1 MGASWLVLG
10 AVLLNTAVAA
20 ALAAALA
27 SFAGQALTQAAVRQI
42 ETAAQT
48 SIAVNGAVTLG
59 QARSDT
65 AAIRSSLRTAFGT
78 VPVTLQRSLWSDSL
92 GLRSDQAPKTGQQ
105 IALTQAAAPDRIRQ
119 MTTLISGTW
128 PSDPAPA
135 DPAPAGTARASSA
148 KASSAR
154 ASTAR
159 ASAAQAPLQAALPAT
174 AAALLHLRV
183 GSLLELRDRNTGAP
197 VQIRLTGI
205 YRPRNA
211 AASYWRLNL
220 IGPSG
225 ASAQGGFTTYGPLV
239 VPPQAFTSQ
248 QLTTG
253 GASWV
258 AVPDVTKISGGF
270 TALAGRIK
278 AMATDL
284 TQSGRFGGLQV
295 TTGLP
300 GLLSGVGA
308 NVIVARSLL
317 VIGGLLLLVLVA
329 GALTLASRVLATR
342 RESESALLSARGGSR
357 GQLVALNAA
366 ESLLLAAVAVV
377 AGALLGGRLAAL
389 LASTGP
395 LRADGLSIAPD
406 TPAAWWAAAA
416 TALVCVAITLGPALR
431 PLTPEAARVRRGRP
445 AVVAALA
452 RAGGDSALVVLAVLT
467 GWQLRHF
474 SLAGQTP
481 YGNSV
486 LASAGGLGVDPVLAV
501 APALAV
507 AAGTVVLLRLLPPL
521 AKAGDRMAGSGRRL
535 FGTLAVWEISRNP
548 VRKTSV
554 ALLVVLGV
562 ATGTLALAQHESW
575 QRSANDQ
582 AAFTAGAD
590 VRVSLP
596 APLPLARVGTVA
608 HARGVTSAEPVT
620 TVPLP
625 ATGSS
630 LIALDARRAAATVL
644 LRPDLSK
651 LPPATLW
658 RLLRPASSASPAS
671 PAAPAGIA
679 LPGRP
684 ARLEISASLG
694 PARARIAPT
703 MVSLSVQDGSGAVYQ
718 IPAGPLPADGRGHD
732 LVATLAPSRQALYP
746 LRLLAISV
754 GYQLP
759 AVNPKVNAAFTV
771 TSATASDSSTGA
783 FAAPFTTGAALQA
796 WTPTLS
802 AAPPTDLLQPA
813 KPLTP
818 GQLPA
823 ARSWASAR
831 AGAQRLT
838 FRSGYGELTPAS
850 ASAPEPVQ
858 ATLLLTAGNAAIPVI
873 PAIATQSYLHASQ
886 ISVGGVVQIPVDG
899 VTIPIRIAA
908 SVAGFPTVGTGGALI
923 VDQATV
929 QDILAAQAAPPLA
942 VPQWWLATSSPGVP
956 PGLPGGATVA
966 DRAKIATA
974 LLADPLSV
982 VPQQALLALAFAAAL
997 LAAAG
1002 FAVSVIADAAA
1013 SSGRA
1018 ALLAALG
1025 MSPAQQARLNCVR
1038 ELMLSVP
1045 AAAVGLLLG
1054 GLVARLLIPA
1064 VTLTTSATRPFPP
1077 VIVEFD
1083 WARAVVIA
1091 VVVAAIPAL
1100 VAVASAARRPDP
1112 AARLR
1117 AVEEA

>member
-1 MGASWLVLG
+1 MGASRLVLG
-10 AVLLNTAVAA
+10 AVLLNTVVAA

-27 SFAGQALTQAAVRQI
+27 SFAGQALTQAARRQI
-42 ETAAQT
+42 ETAPQT
-48 SIAVNGAVTLG
+48 SIAISGALTLD

-65 AAIRSSLRTAFGT
+65 AAIRPALRTAFTT
-78 VPVTLQRSLWSDSL
+78 VPVTLYGSLWSDSL
-92 GLRSDQAPKTGQQ
+92 GLPRAQAAQVTPARQ
-105 IALTQAAAPDRIRQ
+105 IPLTQAAAPDRIRQ
-119 MTTLISGTW
+119 MASLVSGTW
-128 PSDPAPA
+128 PASPARTA
-135 DPAPAGTARASSA
+135 ATKAPI
-148 KASSAR
+148 
-154 ASTAR
+154 
-159 ASAAQAPLQAALPAT
+159 QAALPAT
-174 AAALLHLRV
+174 AAALLHLHT
-183 GSLLELRDRNTGAP
+183 GSLLGLRDRSTGAP
-197 VQIRLTGI
+197 VRIRLTGI
-205 YRPRNA
+205 FRPRDGA
-211 AASYWRLNL
+211 SSYWGLNL

-225 ASAQGGFTTYGPLV
+225 VSAGGGFATYGPLIV
-239 VPPQAFTSQ
+239 APQAFTGR

-258 AVPDVTKISGGF
+258 ALPDLRRINGDF
-270 TALAGRIK
+270 TALAGRVR
-278 AMATDL
+278 AMATYL
-284 TQSGRFGGLQV
+284 TQSGRLGGLQV
-295 TTGLP
+295 STGLP
-300 GLLSGVGA
+300 GLLSGIGA
-308 NVIVARSLL
+308 NVVVARSLL

-329 GALTLASRVLATR
+329 GALTLASRVLAAR
-342 RESESALLSARGGSR
+342 REPESALLGARGGSR
-357 GQLVALNAA
+357 SQLVALNAA
-366 ESLLLAAVAVV
+366 ESLLLAAAAVV

-389 LASTGP
+389 LASTGS
-395 LRADGLSIAPD
+395 LRGDGIRIDPD
-406 TPAAWWAAAA
+406 TAAAWWAAAG

-431 PLTPEAARVRRGRP
+431 PPTPEAARARRGRP

-467 GWQLRHF
+467 GWQLRR
-474 SLAGQTP
+474 
-481 YGNSV
+481 YSV
-486 LASAGGLGVDPVLAV
+486 VASVGGLGVDPVLAV

-507 AAGTVVLLRLLPPL
+507 SAGTVVLLRLLPPL
-521 AKAGDRMAGSGRRL
+521 AKAGDRIAGSGRRL

-582 AAFTAGAD
+582 ADFTTGAD

-596 APLPLARVGTVA
+596 APLPLGRAGAIARA
-608 HARGVTSAEPVT
+608 HGVTGAEPVS
-620 TVPLP
+620 TVSLP

-630 LIALDARRAAATVL
+630 LIVLDSRRAAATVL
-644 LRPDLSK
+644 LRPDLSGP
-651 LPPATLW
+651 PPAALW
-658 RLLRPASSASPAS
+658 HLLRPASHG
-671 PAAPAGIA
+671 APPGIA

-694 PARARIAPT
+694 PARAGLAPAT
-703 MVSLSVQDGSGAVYQ
+703 VSLSLQDGSGVVYQ
-718 IPAGPLPADGRGHD
+718 IPAGLLPADGRGHH
-732 LVATLAPSRQALYP
+732 LVAALAPTRQALYP

-759 AVNPKVNAAFTV
+759 AANPLTDAAFTV
-771 TSATASDSSTGA
+771 TGAAVSPAPAGGFGAPFAAGTALRGWTTTASAVLPPNLYPAGLPSVLTWA
-783 FAAPFTTGAALQA
+783 GAA
-796 WTPTLS
+796 
-802 AAPPTDLLQPA
+802 
-813 KPLTP
+813 
-818 GQLPA
+818 G
-823 ARSWASAR
+823 
-831 AGAQRLT
+831 GAQRLR
-838 FRSGYGELTPAS
+838 FGPGYGEITVPGDNAS
-850 ASAPEPVQ
+850 QAVQ
-858 ATLLLTAGNAAIPVI
+858 ATLLLTAGNRQIPVI

-886 ISVGGVVQIPVDG
+886 VSVGDIVRVPVGG
-899 VTIPIRIAA
+899 VTIPVRVAA
-908 SVAGFPTVGTGGALI
+908 SVAGFPTAGPGGALI

-929 QDILAAQAAPPLA
+929 QAILAAQAVPPLG
-942 VPQWWLATSSPGVP
+942 VPQWWLATSSGGVP
-956 PGLPGGATVA
+956 PGLPAAYPVISRARVA
-966 DRAKIATA
+966 SA

-1025 MSPAQQARLNCVR
+1025 MSPAQQARLNCAR
-1038 ELMLSVP
+1038 ELMLSLP

-1064 VTLTTSATRPFPP
+1064 VTLTTSARLAFPP

-1083 WARAVVIA
+1083 WARAALIA
-1091 VVVAAIPAL
+1091 ATVAAIPAL
-1100 VAVASAARRPDP
+1100 VAAASAARRPDP

>member
-27 SFAGQALTQAAVRQI
+27 SFAGQALTQAARRQI
-42 ETAAQT
+42 ETAPAT
-48 SIAVNGAVTLG
+48 SISINGAVTLA

-65 AAIRSSLRTAFGT
+65 TAIRAALRAAFGT
-78 VPVTLQRSLWSDSL
+78 VPVTLDGSLWSDSL
-92 GLRSDQAPKTGQQ
+92 ALPAGLAPRIASQ

-119 MTTLISGTW
+119 MTTLVSGTW
-128 PSDPAPA
+128 PTTPAA
-135 DPAPAGTARASSA
+135 TR
-148 KASSAR
+148 
-154 ASTAR
+154 T
-159 ASAAQAPLQAALPAT
+159 PLQGALPAT
-174 AAALLHLRV
+174 AAALLHLQAGR
-183 GSLLELRDRNTGAP
+183 LLELRDRSTGATAR
-197 VQIRLTGI
+197 IRVTGI
-205 YRPRNA
+205 FRPRRG
-211 AASYWRLNL
+211 ASSYRGLNL

-225 ASAQGGFTTYGPLV
+225 VSAGGGFATYGPLIV
-239 VPPQAFTSQ
+239 APQAFTGR

-258 AVPDVTKISGGF
+258 AGPALGRIGGGF
-270 TALAGRIK
+270 TELAGRIR
-278 AMATDL
+278 AMAANL

-300 GLLSGVGA
+300 GLLDGLGA
-308 NVIVARSLL
+308 NVVVARSLL

-329 GALTLASRVLATR
+329 GALTLASRVLAAR
-342 RESESALLSARGGSR
+342 REPESALLSARGGSR

-395 LRADGLSIAPD
+395 LRADGLRINPD
-406 TPAAWWAAAA
+406 TAAAWWAATA

-431 PLTPEAARVRRGRP
+431 PLSPEVARARRGRP

-452 RAGGDSALVVLAVLT
+452 RAGGDCALVVLAVLT
-467 GWQLRHF
+467 GWQLRR
-474 SLAGQTP
+474 
-481 YGNSV
+481 YSV
-486 LASAGGLGVDPVLAV
+486 LASSGGLGVDPVLAV

-521 AKAGDRMAGSGRRL
+521 AKAGDRMAGNGRRL

-575 QRSANDQ
+575 QRSASDQ
-582 AAFTAGAD
+582 AAFATGAD
-590 VRVSLP
+590 VRVNLP
-596 APLPLARVGTVA
+596 SPLPLSRAGAIA
-608 HARGVTSAEPVT
+608 HTSGVTSAEPVS
-620 TVPLP
+620 VAALP

-630 LIALDARRAAATVL
+630 LIVLDSRRAAATVL

-658 RLLRPASSASPAS
+658 RQLS
-671 PAAPAGIA
+671 PAAQPGIA
-679 LPGRP
+679 LPGSP
-684 ARLEISASLG
+684 ARLRISASLG
-694 PARARIAPT
+694 PASSHIAPAT
-703 MVSLSVQDGSGAVYQ
+703 VSLSIQDGSGVVYQ
-718 IPAGPLPADGRGHD
+718 VPAGTLAADGHGHD
-732 LVATLAPSRQALYP
+732 LVATLAPGGQASYP

-754 GYQLP
+754 GYQVPLT
-759 AVNPKVNAAFTV
+759 NPHGDATFTV
-771 TSATASDSSTGA
+771 TSAAGSPARAGG
-783 FAAPFTTGAALQA
+783 FAAPFATGTALRGWRTAVSAVLPPNLYPSGASPSSGAWAAG
-796 WTPTLS
+796 P
-802 AAPPTDLLQPA
+802 
-813 KPLTP
+813 
-818 GQLPA
+818 
-823 ARSWASAR
+823 

-838 FRSGYGELTPAS
+838 FGPGYGEVTLPGAKV
-850 ASAPEPVQ
+850 PEPVQ
-858 ATLLLTAGNAAIPVI
+858 ATVLLTAAGRTTPVI
-873 PAIATQSYLHASQ
+873 PAIATQSYLDVSQ
-886 ISVGGVVQIPVDG
+886 ATVGGVVRIPVNG
-899 VTIPIRIAA
+899 VTIPMRIVA
-908 SVAGFPTVGTGGALI
+908 SVAGFPTAGPGGALI
-923 VDQATV
+923 ADQATV
-929 QDILAAQAAPPLA
+929 QGILAAQAAPPLG
-942 VPQWWLATSSPGVP
+942 VPQWWLATPAPGVS
-956 PGLPGGATVA
+956 PGLPAGATVTS
-966 DRAKIATA
+966 RARLAAA

-1013 SSGRA
+1013 GSARA
-1018 ALLAALG
+1018 ALLSALG
-1025 MSPAQQARLNCVR
+1025 MSAAQQARLNCAR

-1077 VIVEFD
+1077 VIVEFG
-1083 WARAVVIA
+1083 WARAAVIA
-1091 VVVAAIPAL
+1091 AVVAAVPAM
-1100 VAVASAARRPDP
+1100 VAAVSAARRPDP